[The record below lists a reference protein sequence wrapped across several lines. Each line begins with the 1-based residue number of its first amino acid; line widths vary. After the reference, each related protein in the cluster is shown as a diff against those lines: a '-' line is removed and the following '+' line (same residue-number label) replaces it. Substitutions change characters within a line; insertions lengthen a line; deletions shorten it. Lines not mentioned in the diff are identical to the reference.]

1 MNSTNTFIRTPVIE
15 TNVLSFKKSD
25 PSLTMRIRKPTTDLT
40 MLPRYDRVGTGI
52 NNPSAIRDNF
62 EMQPCTETE
71 SKEEIEEEIQIAD
84 TSTYQQPGL
93 NFTNLNGVYGIRQGQ
108 SLETRRNITSNQFL
122 ESELSRR
129 SDSIYKYREYFNSRR
144 KPDLFNRSNN

>member
-15 TNVLSFKKSD
+15 TNVLSFKKSE
-25 PSLTMRIRKPTTDLT
+25 PSLMMRMRKPATDLT

-52 NNPSAIRDNF
+52 NNPSATRDNF

-71 SKEEIEEEIQIAD
+71 TKEDQEEDIQIAD
-84 TSTYQQPGL
+84 TNPYQQPGL

-108 SLETRRNITSNQFL
+108 SLEARRNITSNQFL

-129 SDSIYKYREYFNSRR
+129 SDSIYKYREYFNNRR
-144 KPDLFNRSNN
+144 KPDLSNRGHN

>member
-1 MNSTNTFIRTPVIE
+1 MNSTNPFIRTPVIE
-15 TNVLSFKKSD
+15 TNVMSFKKSE
-25 PSLTMRIRKPTTDLT
+25 PSLTMKKQATDLT
-40 MLPRYDRVGTGI
+40 MIPRYDRVGTGI
-52 NNPSAIRDNF
+52 NNPTSTRDNF
-62 EMQPCTETE
+62 EMQPCTEIKVETD
-71 SKEEIEEEIQIAD
+71 EEIQIIDD

-144 KPDLFNRSNN
+144 KPDLSNRSNN